1 MVTNLVG
8 NAVKFTDRGVVKI
21 RLQRSSDLQSEKVMI
36 LEVEDSGI
44 GISTADQA
52 LIFERFRQGNNKR
65 SGSGLGLH
73 LVSLIVEAHKGTIQ
87 VQSQIGQGSLFRVCL
102 PVEMP

>member
-1 MVTNLVG
+1 MQLNIS
-8 NAVKFTDRGVVKI
+8 N
-21 RLQRSSDLQSEKVMI
+21 QPQKVMV

-44 GISTADQA
+44 GIAPEDQV

-73 LVSLIVEAHKGTIQ
+73 LISLIVEAHKGMIQ
-87 VQSQIGQGSLFRVCL
+87 MESQIGQGSLFRICL
-102 PVEMP
+102 PINPEFGS